1 MSRRIVLAT
10 FGSFGDLH
18 PYLAIALELKR
29 RGHRPVIATTDRYA
43 DKITAT
49 GIEFHPVRPDAS
61 LFGDEKELLR
71 LVMDSTNGSQYVIR
85 EVILPNLK
93 NSHADTLAVAQ
104 DADLL
109 VSHPLSYSVPII
121 AEQLK
126 KPWVATV
133 LQPMMFLSKYDP
145 PLLPQGQFLA
155 PLYRRSPWLSG
166 VLFGFAKHVMMRGWD
181 APIAALRQAAGL
193 PPSSQSPFFEE
204 QFSPYANLAMYSRFL
219 GDAQPDWPAKTTI
232 TGFAFYDRQ
241 EHARG
246 MPAELEAFLAA
257 GPPPIVFTLGT
268 SAVMVAGTFYQESLR
283 AAKLL
288 NRRAVFLIG
297 SDERNALGSLPET
310 MLAVDYAPYS
320 ELFPKAAAIV
330 HQAGAGTTGQAMRA
344 GKPMVVVPFA
354 HDQPDHAERL
364 RRLGISETV
373 SRHGYRAD
381 RIAEKLTQVLLNP
394 SYAQRA
400 EEVGRQVQQEDGV
413 AAACEVLERVSTTNS
428 SMPSSSTAIH

>member
-18 PYLAIALELKR
+18 PYLALALELKR

-43 DKITAT
+43 DKIQAT
-49 GIEFHPVRPDAS
+49 GIEFHAVRPDAS

-71 LVMDSTNGSQYVIR
+71 LVMDSTKGSQYVIR

-93 NSHADTLAVAQ
+93 NSYADTLAIAR

-126 KPWVATV
+126 KPWAATA
-133 LQPMMFLSKYDP
+133 LQPLMFLSKYDP

-166 VLFGFAKHVMMRGWD
+166 VLFGFAKNVMMRGWD
-181 APIAALRQAAGL
+181 APIAALRKEIGLAAM
-193 PPSSQSPFFEE
+193 SQNAFFEG
-204 QFSPYANLAMYSRFL
+204 QFSPYANLAMYSKLL
-219 GDAQPDWPAKTTI
+219 GDAQLDWPSNTTI

-246 MPAELEAFLAA
+246 MPAELEAFLDA

-268 SAVMVAGTFYQESLR
+268 SAVMVAGKFYHESLQ

-297 SDERNALGSLPET
+297 SDERNVLGPLPDS
-310 MLAVDYAPYS
+310 MLAADYAPYS
-320 ELFPKAAAIV
+320 ELFPRAAAIV
-330 HQAGAGTTGQAMRA
+330 HQGGAGTTGQAMRA

-354 HDQPDHAERL
+354 HDQPDHAVRL
-364 RRLGISETV
+364 KRLGISETV
-373 SRHGYRAD
+373 PRHGYTAN
-381 RIAEKLTQVLLNP
+381 RIAAVLQRVLSNT
-394 SYAQRA
+394 SYAKCA
-400 EEVGRQVQQEDGV
+400 AEVGRQVQQEDGV
-413 AAACEVLERVSTTNS
+413 TAACEVLELVMSAHAKIN
-428 SMPSSSTAIH
+428 